1 MDDKGDALYQE
12 AMFMADIYGIPKLI
26 VDDYY
31 EAFVEFVREEFNNRM
46 KTGVIKQEIHP
57 EILMTVLMGEAD
69 VK

>member
-69 VK
+69 VN

>member
-12 AMFMADIYGIPKLI
+12 AMFIADMYGIPKLI

-69 VK
+69 VN

>member
-1 MDDKGDALYQE
+1 MDNKDDALYQE
-12 AMFMADIYGIPKLI
+12 AMFIADMYGIPKLI

-31 EAFVEFVREEFNNRM
+31 EAFVEFVREEFNNRI

-69 VK
+69 VN